1 MSYVSTPGYEA
12 EILPKNCL
20 APLLKP
26 IMGMNSGRNA
36 PLYRTDDNQT
46 AGMRAHQMN
55 SPMRRWVPGR
65 SIKLMS
71 DTAYSM
77 LELGLHPL
85 ACRSPESPLAGWM
98 RCQQQ
103 PPREPAA
110 PD

>member
-1 MSYVSTPGYEA
+1 MSYVSTQGYEA

-26 IMGMNSGRNA
+26 IMGMNSSRNA
-36 PLYRTDDNQT
+36 PLNRTDDNQT
-46 AGMRAHQMN
+46 AGMRAHQIN
-55 SPMRRWVPGR
+55 SPMRRWVPGS

-85 ACRSPESPLAGWM
+85 ACRSP
-98 RCQQQ
+98 
-103 PPREPAA
+103 
-110 PD
+110 

>member
-1 MSYVSTPGYEA
+1 MSYVATPGYEA

-26 IMGMNSGRNA
+26 IMGMNSGRNV
-36 PLYRTDDNQT
+36 PFNRTDDNQT
-46 AGMRAHQMN
+46 GGMRAHQMN

-71 DTAYSM
+71 DTTNGI
-77 LELGLHPL
+77 LELGLHAL
-85 ACRSPESPLAGWM
+85 ACRSPLAGWM
-98 RCQQQ
+98 RWQQQ